1 MADTEHSSAK
11 ALDERVPGTRI
22 ATSRG
27 RASAGLRARPASG
40 MPADS
45 RSAGAPGRM
54 GAVGHRD
61 SMSAGSRSSDPE
73 AIATQARLA
82 GAIFGAWDG
91 EQFWF
96 PAFQFDDE
104 GIPRPQIGELIAALP
119 RDRDGGIGVDAALW
133 VAAPDL
139 AFEGQSPAE
148 CFLRDPGQVIRV
160 ARARLRGSEAED

>member
-1 MADTEHSSAK
+1 MLAIEMLRYLTGLNDGYWRTSRQVGS
-11 ALDERVPGTRI
+11 ALD
-22 ATSRG
+22 SK
-27 RASAGLRARPASG
+27 
-40 MPADS
+40 
-45 RSAGAPGRM
+45 
-54 GAVGHRD
+54 
-61 SMSAGSRSSDPE
+61 SSDPE

-104 GIPRPQIGELIAALP
+104 GTPRPQVGELIAALP

-133 VAAPDL
+133 VVAPDL

-148 CFLRDPGQVIRV
+148 YFLRDPEKVIRV
-160 ARARLRGSEAED
+160 ARTRMRGSEAED